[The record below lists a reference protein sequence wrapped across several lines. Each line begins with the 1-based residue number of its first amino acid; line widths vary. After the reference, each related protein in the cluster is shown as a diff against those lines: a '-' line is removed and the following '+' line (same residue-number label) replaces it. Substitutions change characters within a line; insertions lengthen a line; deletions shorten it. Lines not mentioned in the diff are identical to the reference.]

1 MLNDSISR
9 EKKENMKTKCC
20 YTKHYAHK
28 EDSTICTNTLCANYL
43 SVTPLVKQN
52 RVKRFLT
59 AAWLLFFLVVFT
71 STDFSNINSEEINR
85 RQSEL
90 TKRMCVS
97 LTRESLRNEM
107 NEVQIICAEEA
118 FA

>member
-1 MLNDSISR
+1 
-9 EKKENMKTKCC
+9 MKTKCC
-20 YTKHYAHK
+20 YTKNYTLK
-28 EDSTICTNTLCANYL
+28 EDSIICTNTCCANYL

-59 AAWLLFFLVVFT
+59 ASWLFLFLVVFT
-71 STDFSNINSEEINR
+71 SNDFSNINSEEISK
-85 RQSEL
+85 RQIEL

-107 NEVQIICAEEA
+107 KELQIICADEA
-118 FA
+118 FAQMMLES